1 MLGIADLQVKHGNS
15 FEHKHSLFGI
25 TVITEGQNFFL
36 PWCQVFVVVP
46 FIAGSLFT
54 IISYY
59 LSDCRVKAT
68 WYLLKHSL
76 PDLIK
81 GESILFYPA
90 TPHQIPPNA
99 RPAVFCLWVSSTD
112 LGTVG
117 WRRGH
122 TRQPRRKKRVME
134 RWEVQNQQRLP
145 NTTQCLLPPQLLQ
158 SVKTGKGNISL
169 MYQLAVYSSDAG
181 EVKSDGQSL
190 FFFC

>member
-46 FIAGSLFT
+46 FVVGSLFA

-122 TRQPRRKKRVME
+122 KADRRWLRRSQEGRSGWWRDEKFKI
-134 RWEVQNQQRLP
+134 NSGSP
-145 NTTQCLLPPQLLQ
+145 TPHNASCLL
-158 SVKTGKGNISL
+158 N
-169 MYQLAVYSSDAG
+169 YSSQLKL
-181 EVKSDGQSL
+181 VKEISV
-190 FFFC
+190 